1 MPKIC
6 QHVTNEV
13 VFYETG
19 HYGFVIRMDGIPFDG
34 VDDTHLFSHFANLRA
49 VLTSLGKSLGNRGA
63 VWTTLKRERINFDRE
78 YHFNTAFCQ
87 RFSQDYLRRFRE
99 EDYYENYFYLS
110 LLIKSS
116 DMDTGIKEC
125 EEYIQILLRALAPY
139 EPEVLSAWQN
149 QNEMPFSDVYRFLS
163 SLISGK
169 SENIPLTP
177 QSAYKT
183 IPAANLHFG
192 TDICEIRPESGGK
205 KYALLY
211 DLRDF
216 GLSKPKILTS
226 ILTLP
231 CEFTFTQSMI
241 FINPYD
247 MQKKI
252 ERQLHN
258 FQSVDDHA
266 TSQQEE
272 LVDGMGRLTSGDI
285 MFGDYSASLVVFGD
299 TPAKAAENGARAYST
314 FLNSGAYRFMKAGY
328 SAPSTWFSQVLGSKD
343 RPRSFPKTTENLAC
357 TFGIHNYSHGK
368 KVGNPLGDG
377 SAIIPL
383 QTVSKT
389 VYDFNFHFSNPKE
402 DNIGDL
408 IAGHTLILGATG
420 AGKTTLQCALI
431 AFTERFNPY
440 LFALDL
446 DRGMEIFIRAMGGSY
461 FALEAGEPTGLNPFQ
476 LPDTPSNREFLYSL
490 VGICGQN
497 EAGKL
502 SASEEKQI
510 QEAVDATMNLDWEM
524 RRFSHLLQMIPKIAD
539 DDNCL
544 YYRLAKWCESE
555 NGRFAW
561 CLDNPENLFNPND
574 FWRVGFDL
582 TDILKDNYPP
592 TAPVL
597 AYMFHLRNLMMD
609 KVAEQDA
616 WFASIIEEFWWPLR
630 FSQTEELMLKI
641 LKTDRKRKGWLI
653 LVSQSPEDAINSR
666 IFPAIVQ
673 QTPTKIFLPNPDA
686 EYENSYK
693 RCGISRKE
701 YEELVK
707 LPLESRTFLV
717 KQSKQSAFA
726 KLDLHGMHE
735 AIAVLSGNTA
745 NVELLHR
752 IMAEYG
758 DDVRDWYQPFI
769 MAASKGRA
777 VF

>member
-34 VDDTHLFSHFANLRA
+34 VADTHLFSHFANLRA

-99 EDYYENYFYLS
+99 EDYYENHFYLS
-110 LLIKSS
+110 LLIKNN
-116 DMDTGIKEC
+116 DMDAGVKEC
-125 EEYIQILLRALAPY
+125 EEYIQMLLRALAPY

-149 QNEMPFSDVYRFLS
+149 QHEMAFSDVYRFLS
-163 SLISGK
+163 GLISGK

-231 CEFTFTQSMI
+231 CEFTFMQSMI
-241 FINPYD
+241 FINPYE

-258 FQSVDDHA
+258 FQSVDEHA
-266 TSQQEE
+266 TGQQEE

-285 MFGDYSASLVVFGD
+285 MFGDYSATLVVFGN
-299 TPAKAAENGARAYST
+299 TPAQAADNGARAYSA
-314 FLNSGAYRFMKAGY
+314 FLNSGGYRFMKAGY

-368 KVGNPLGDG
+368 KSGNPLGDG

-408 IAGHTLILGATG
+408 IAGHTLLLGATG
-420 AGKTTLQCALI
+420 AGKTTLQCALV
-431 AFTERFNPY
+431 AFAERFNPHI
-440 LFALDL
+440 FALDL
-446 DRGMEIFIRAMGGSY
+446 DRGMEIFIRAIGGSY
-461 FALEAGEPTGLNPFQ
+461 FALEAGMPTGLNPFQ

-497 EAGKL
+497 ETGRL

-510 QEAVDATMNLDWEM
+510 QDAVDATMNLDWSM
-524 RRFSHLLQMIPKIAD
+524 RRFSHLLQMIPRHK
-539 DDNCL
+539 
-544 YYRLAKWCESE
+544 
-555 NGRFAW
+555 
-561 CLDNPENLFNPND
+561 
-574 FWRVGFDL
+574 
-582 TDILKDNYPP
+582 
-592 TAPVL
+592 
-597 AYMFHLRNLMMD
+597 
-609 KVAEQDA
+609 
-616 WFASIIEEFWWPLR
+616 
-630 FSQTEELMLKI
+630 
-641 LKTDRKRKGWLI
+641 
-653 LVSQSPEDAINSR
+653 
-666 IFPAIVQ
+666 
-673 QTPTKIFLPNPDA
+673 
-686 EYENSYK
+686 
-693 RCGISRKE
+693 
-701 YEELVK
+701 
-707 LPLESRTFLV
+707 
-717 KQSKQSAFA
+717 
-726 KLDLHGMHE
+726 
-735 AIAVLSGNTA
+735 
-745 NVELLHR
+745 
-752 IMAEYG
+752 
-758 DDVRDWYQPFI
+758 
-769 MAASKGRA
+769 
-777 VF
+777 

>member
-63 VWTTLKRERINFDRE
+63 VWTTLKREHINFDRE

-87 RFSQDYLRRFRE
+87 RFSQAYLRRFRE
-99 EDYYENYFYLS
+99 EDYYENHFYLS
-110 LLIKSS
+110 LLIKNN
-116 DMDTGIKEC
+116 DMDAGVKEC
-125 EEYIQILLRALAPY
+125 EEYIQMLLRALAPY

-149 QNEMPFSDVYRFLS
+149 QHEMAFSDVYRFLS
-163 SLISGK
+163 GLISGK

-241 FINPYD
+241 FINPYE

-266 TSQQEE
+266 TGQQEE

-285 MFGDYSASLVVFGD
+285 MFGDYSATLVVFGN
-299 TPAKAAENGARAYST
+299 TPAQAADNGARAYSA
-314 FLNSGAYRFMKAGY
+314 FLNSGGYRFMKAGY

-368 KVGNPLGDG
+368 KSGNPLGDG

-408 IAGHTLILGATG
+408 IAGHTLLLGATG
-420 AGKTTLQCALI
+420 AGKTTLQCALV
-431 AFTERFNPY
+431 AFAERFNPHI
-440 LFALDL
+440 FALDL
-446 DRGMEIFIRAMGGSY
+446 DRGMEIFIRAIGGSY
-461 FALEAGEPTGLNPFQ
+461 FALEAGMPTGFNPFQ

-497 EAGKL
+497 ETGRL

-510 QEAVDATMNLDWEM
+510 QDAVDATMNLDWSM
-524 RRFSHLLQMIPKIAD
+524 RRFSHLLQMIPKLA

-561 CLDNPENLFNPND
+561 CLDNPVNLFDPND

-582 TDILKDNYPP
+582 TDILKDDYPP

-597 AYMFHLRNLMMD
+597 AYMFHLRNMMMD
-609 KVAEQDA
+609 KVAEQDGLL
-616 WFASIIEEFWWPLR
+616 ASIVEEFWWPLR

-752 IMAEYG
+752 TMAEHG

-769 MAASKGRA
+769 MAATKGRA

>member
-1 MPKIC
+1 M
-6 QHVTNEV
+6 
-13 VFYETG
+13 
-19 HYGFVIRMDGIPFDG
+19 
-34 VDDTHLFSHFANLRA
+34 
-49 VLTSLGKSLGNRGA
+49 
-63 VWTTLKRERINFDRE
+63 
-78 YHFNTAFCQ
+78 
-87 RFSQDYLRRFRE
+87 
-99 EDYYENYFYLS
+99 
-110 LLIKSS
+110 
-116 DMDTGIKEC
+116 
-125 EEYIQILLRALAPY
+125 LLRALAPY

-149 QNEMPFSDVYRFLS
+149 QHEMAFSDVYRFLS
-163 SLISGK
+163 GLISGK

-241 FINPYD
+241 FINPYE

-266 TSQQEE
+266 TGQQEE

-285 MFGDYSASLVVFGD
+285 MFGDYSATLVVFGN
-299 TPAKAAENGARAYST
+299 TPAQAADNGARAYSA
-314 FLNSGAYRFMKAGY
+314 FLNSGGYRFMKAGY

-368 KVGNPLGDG
+368 KSGNPLGDG

-408 IAGHTLILGATG
+408 IAGHTLLLGATG
-420 AGKTTLQCALI
+420 AGKTTLQCALV
-431 AFTERFNPY
+431 AFAERFNPHI
-440 LFALDL
+440 FALDL
-446 DRGMEIFIRAMGGSY
+446 DRGMEIFIRAIGGSY
-461 FALEAGEPTGLNPFQ
+461 FALEAGMPTGLNPFQ

-497 EAGKL
+497 ETGRL

-510 QEAVDATMNLDWEM
+510 QDAVDATMNLDWSM
-524 RRFSHLLQMIPKIAD
+524 RRFSHLLQMIPKLA

-561 CLDNPENLFNPND
+561 CLDNPANLFDPND

-582 TDILKDNYPP
+582 TDILKDDYPP

-597 AYMFHLRNLMMD
+597 AYMFHLRNMMMD
-609 KVAEQDA
+609 KVAEQDGLL
-616 WFASIIEEFWWPLR
+616 ASIVEEFWWPLR

-769 MAASKGRA
+769 MAATKGRA

>member
-63 VWTTLKRERINFDRE
+63 VWTTLKREHINFDRE

-87 RFSQDYLRRFRE
+87 RFSQAYLRRFRE
-99 EDYYENYFYLS
+99 EDYYENHFYLS
-110 LLIKSS
+110 LLIKNN
-116 DMDTGIKEC
+116 DMDAGVKEC
-125 EEYIQILLRALAPY
+125 EEYIQMLLRALAPY

-149 QNEMPFSDVYRFLS
+149 QHEMAFSDVYRFLS
-163 SLISGK
+163 GLISGK

-226 ILTLP
+226 ILPLP

-241 FINPYD
+241 FINPYE

-266 TSQQEE
+266 TGQQEE

-285 MFGDYSASLVVFGD
+285 MFGDYSATLVVFGN
-299 TPAKAAENGARAYST
+299 TPAQAADNGARAYSA
-314 FLNSGAYRFMKAGY
+314 FLNSGGYRFMKAGY

-368 KVGNPLGDG
+368 KSGNPLGDG

-408 IAGHTLILGATG
+408 IAGHTLLLGATG
-420 AGKTTLQCALI
+420 AGKTTLQCALV
-431 AFTERFNPY
+431 AFAERFNPHI
-440 LFALDL
+440 FALDL
-446 DRGMEIFIRAMGGSY
+446 DRGMEIFIRAIGGSY
-461 FALEAGEPTGLNPFQ
+461 FALEAGMPTGFNPFQ

-497 EAGKL
+497 ETGRL

-510 QEAVDATMNLDWEM
+510 QDAVDATMNLDWSM
-524 RRFSHLLQMIPKIAD
+524 RRFSHLLQMIPKLA

-561 CLDNPENLFNPND
+561 CLDNPVNLFDPND

-582 TDILKDNYPP
+582 TDILKDDYPP

-597 AYMFHLRNLMMD
+597 AYMFHLRNMMMD
-609 KVAEQDA
+609 KVAEQDGLL
-616 WFASIIEEFWWPLR
+616 ASIVEEFWWPLR

-752 IMAEYG
+752 TMAEHG

-769 MAASKGRA
+769 MAATKGRA